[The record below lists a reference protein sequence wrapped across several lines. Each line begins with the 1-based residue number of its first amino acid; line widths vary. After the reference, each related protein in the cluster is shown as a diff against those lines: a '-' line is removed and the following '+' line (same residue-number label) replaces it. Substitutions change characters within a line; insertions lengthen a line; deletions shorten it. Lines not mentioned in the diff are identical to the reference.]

1 MAGLKRGQWRAIG
14 SVCTALVV
22 SGLLPGCRPPEK
34 PIEQEQLLLSQ
45 RLRLPPHQLHFAG
58 TAADEPAPRARMWI
72 LGDSERLDERLGSVF
87 TRFSQ
92 ILVYSSYYLGGSAE
106 GFPLRSASA
115 PLTRETVPEAAL
127 QVSQRLWPRG
137 ADAPPPEIVD
147 VSERRADPRDADS
160 ALIFTV
166 RLLFPEAP
174 RYSPR
179 AADVDFDADSGVC
192 IRATAEFG
200 KQKGR

>member
-1 MAGLKRGQWRAIG
+1 MVGLKREQWCVVG
-14 SVCTALVV
+14 SICTALVV

-45 RLRLPPHQLHFAG
+45 LLRLHPDQLHFAG
-58 TAADEPAPRARMWI
+58 TLTDEPAPRARMWI
-72 LGDSERLDERLGSVF
+72 LGDSERREERLGQVY
-87 TRFSQ
+87 TQFSQ
-92 ILVYSSYYLGGSAE
+92 ILTYTANLDGKLGQESP
-106 GFPLRSASA
+106 FYMPPA
-115 PLTRETVPEAAL
+115 PLTRENVPEAAL
-127 QVSQRLWPRG
+127 QVSQRLWPRD
-137 ADAPPPEIVD
+137 ADAPPPETVD

-166 RLLFPEAP
+166 KLLFPEAP

-179 AADVDFDADSGVC
+179 AADVQFDAASGVC
-192 IRATAEFG
+192 SKATAEFG

>member
-1 MAGLKRGQWRAIG
+1 MAGLRSRQWRVIG

-45 RLRLPPHQLHFAG
+45 LLRLPPDQLHFAG
-58 TAADEPAPRARMWI
+58 TAADEPAPRARMWV
-72 LGDSERLDERLGSVF
+72 LGDSERRDERLGSVF
-87 TRFSQ
+87 TQFSQ
-92 ILVYSSYYLGGSAE
+92 ILTYTANLDGELGQE
-106 GFPLRSASA
+106 RPFYMPPA

-166 RLLFPEAP
+166 KLLFPEAP

-179 AADVDFDADSGVC
+179 AAAVQFDAASGVC
-192 IRATAEFG
+192 CTATAEFG
-200 KQKGR
+200 KQKRR

>member
-1 MAGLKRGQWRAIG
+1 MVRLNGGHWPVIG
-14 SVCTALVV
+14 SACLALLIG
-22 SGLLPGCRPPEK
+22 GLLAGCQPPQMSVEE
-34 PIEQEQLLLSQ
+34 EQTLLSQ
-45 RLRLPPHQLHFAG
+45 ALGLPRNQVHFKG
-58 TAADEPAPRARMWI
+58 STRSSPPSNARIWM
-72 LGDSERLDERLGSVF
+72 LFDSARDGERIGSVF
-87 TRFSQ
+87 TQFSQ
-92 ILVYSSYYLGGSAE
+92 ILIYTSYYLGGSAE
-106 GFPLRSASA
+106 GFPLRSAPA

-166 RLLFPEAP
+166 KLVFPEAT

-179 AADVDFDADSGVC
+179 AAEVDFVAASGVC

-200 KQKGR
+200 KQKRR